1 MVFSLHLVGSL
12 GVALRLC
19 SSAFVMLL
27 SLGSNGLFQTHSAWF
42 CPCGSVLESD
52 DKLKLIPDNVP
63 DMLTYMLFLKKMLE
77 LHFNVQGWNFM

>member
-27 SLGSNGLFQTHSAWF
+27 PFGANALSQTHSVECALKLL
-42 CPCGSVLESD
+42 CTINCAK
-52 DKLKLIPDNVP
+52 KLKYIYIV
-63 DMLTYMLFLKKMLE
+63 
-77 LHFNVQGWNFM
+77 